1 MNSPVSL
8 LIRRALDV
16 ISHFAQPRPLPA
28 PHKFEG
34 KTNREFLFAIKR
46 GEMTTIEMT
55 GDGGEQ
61 QEESG
66 QDVDLTP
73 EMELAL
79 GRVLLPVFAGYLQEM
94 GFLEVGEQQTV
105 AKNDGGGEM
114 TIEETV
120 NRLAGAQ
127 LGHTFRLSR
136 IEDGFRQIA
145 VAIQQLTQI
154 AVTTDGEVDGG
165 MAALDARFELI
176 DGILERVAELQSENA
191 AQIKA
196 LIAAQARADERIQS
210 LLDRNGAT
218 DKPQA
223 EEMVKKTVKRRSVK
237 EP

>member
-1 MNSPVSL
+1 
-8 LIRRALDV
+8 
-16 ISHFAQPRPLPA
+16 
-28 PHKFEG
+28 
-34 KTNREFLFAIKR
+34 
-46 GEMTTIEMT
+46 
-55 GDGGEQ
+55 
-61 QEESG
+61 
-66 QDVDLTP
+66 
-73 EMELAL
+73 
-79 GRVLLPVFAGYLQEM
+79 
-94 GFLEVGEQQTV
+94 
-105 AKNDGGGEM
+105 
-114 TIEETV
+114 
-120 NRLAGAQ
+120 
-127 LGHTFRLSR
+127 
-136 IEDGFRQIA
+136 
-145 VAIQQLTQI
+145 LTQI